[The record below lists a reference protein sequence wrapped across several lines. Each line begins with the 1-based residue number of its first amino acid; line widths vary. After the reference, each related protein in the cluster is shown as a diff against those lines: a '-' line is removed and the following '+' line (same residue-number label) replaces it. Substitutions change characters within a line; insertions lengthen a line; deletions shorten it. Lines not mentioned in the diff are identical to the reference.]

1 MFMPKGLI
9 THHYVKE
16 SQVWRKRGLEEFMS
30 KKHTEADRHELTLL
44 IDEQAREARA
54 DKAQSKRQR
63 KFKGKKHAKDL
74 DVREELRF

>member
-1 MFMPKGLI
+1 
-9 THHYVKE
+9 
-16 SQVWRKRGLEEFMS
+16 MS